1 MQKLSTLKLIYGE
14 ELAEKVTAARLL
26 VVGAGGIGCEVM
38 KTLSVTG
45 FAQVTIVRK
54 EHSSLIGR
62 LGHHRC
68 EQPEPPIPV
77 QEGAR

>member
-1 MQKLSTLKLIYGE
+1 MQKLSTMKLIYGE

-45 FAQVTIVRK
+45 FTQVTIVRK
-54 EHSSLIGR
+54 EDLSFIG
-62 LGHHRC
+62 
-68 EQPEPPIPV
+68 
-77 QEGAR
+77 

>member
-14 ELAEKVTAARLL
+14 ELAEKVATARLL

-45 FAQVTIVRK
+45 FTQVTIVIK
-54 EHSSLIGR
+54 EDLSFIG
-62 LGHHRC
+62 
-68 EQPEPPIPV
+68 
-77 QEGAR
+77 

>member
-14 ELAEKVTAARLL
+14 ELAEKVATARLL

-45 FAQVTIVRK
+45 FTQVIIVIK
-54 EHSSLIGR
+54 EDLSFIG
-62 LGHHRC
+62 
-68 EQPEPPIPV
+68 
-77 QEGAR
+77 

>member
-45 FAQVTIVRK
+45 FTQVTIVRK
-54 EHSSLIGR
+54 EDSSIFYR
-62 LGHHRC
+62 LTWT
-68 EQPEPPIPV
+68 PSM
-77 QEGAR
+77 

>member
-14 ELAEKVTAARLL
+14 ELAEKVTSARLL

-45 FAQVTIVRK
+45 FAQVTIVRL
-54 EHSSLIGR
+54 EDSSIFHR
-62 LGHHRC
+62 LTWT
-68 EQPEPPIPV
+68 PSMS
-77 QEGAR
+77 AT

>member
-45 FAQVTIVRK
+45 FTQVTIVRK
-54 EHSSLIGR
+54 DDSSFIG
-62 LGHHRC
+62 
-68 EQPEPPIPV
+68 
-77 QEGAR
+77 

>member
-45 FAQVTIVRK
+45 FTQVTIVRK
-54 EHSSLIGR
+54 EDSSLIG
-62 LGHHRC
+62 
-68 EQPEPPIPV
+68 
-77 QEGAR
+77 